1 VSIRTNKKK
10 EEEKKLLENVKC
22 LFSCACRAF
31 WGFAEHFKSQADA
44 LLGSLDPSKQKMLQ
58 GELSNSSSNNSLN
71 SAEGGRPAPKSRA
84 RSASQDRTIP
94 KYGTLEYV
102 CHRLLFK
109 GKPDSCMFS
118 VCFKRSVF
126 GEYNNT
132 ENIN

>member
-1 VSIRTNKKK
+1 LEQKVFRKKLHVHLSK
-10 EEEKKLLENVKC
+10 RRQEEEKETNAKCKC

-102 CHRLLFK
+102 CHWAYL
-109 GKPDSCMFS
+109 
-118 VCFKRSVF
+118 
-126 GEYNNT
+126 
-132 ENIN
+132 